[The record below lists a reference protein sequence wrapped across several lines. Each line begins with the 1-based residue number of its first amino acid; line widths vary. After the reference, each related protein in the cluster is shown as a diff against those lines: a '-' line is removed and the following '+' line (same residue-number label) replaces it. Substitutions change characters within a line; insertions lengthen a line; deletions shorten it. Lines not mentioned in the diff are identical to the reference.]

1 MINVQFH
8 PNGNFKETAMMNRA
22 VDAFD
27 LAKGRMAGDFRT
39 MINDSEDLLKAAAS
53 VSGEGF
59 ALARTKFEEKLKR
72 AKATLADASQP
83 VFERA
88 RETAAV
94 TNEYV
99 HGNPWTAVGIA
110 VAAGVL
116 IGLVVALGQ
125 KKRGH
130 GLLD

>member
-1 MINVQFH
+1 
-8 PNGNFKETAMMNRA
+8 MMNRA
-22 VDAFD
+22 VNAFD

-116 IGLVVALGQ
+116 IGFVAALGQ
-125 KKRGH
+125 RPQRH
-130 GLLD
+130 GLYD